1 VVLAGQLEDKKWALE
16 KLLGPALTPEG
27 SATRLK
33 SQEAREL
40 TQHRYTPDRWVLCR
54 AMLCC
59 ECAHPQLPQHAYAIR
74 DTAEARL
81 LAAQWGMC

>member
-1 VVLAGQLEDKKWALE
+1 MVLAGQLEDKKWALE

-59 ECAHPQLPQHAYAIR
+59 ECAHPQLPQYVCTAW
-74 DTAEARL
+74 DTQGTQL
-81 LAAQWGMC
+81 

>member
-1 VVLAGQLEDKKWALE
+1 MMPSVHTLMPSCGCRLGTPLHVCLQEKEAVVLAGQLEDKKWALE

-40 TQHRYTPDRWVLCR
+40 TQHHYTPDR
-54 AMLCC
+54 
-59 ECAHPQLPQHAYAIR
+59 
-74 DTAEARL
+74 
-81 LAAQWGMC
+81 